1 MHLQVIL
8 IGSSNWGAFEGDL
21 GDVHWI
27 PSKCGTFGGHLGGDL
42 FFTLL
47 GFLPAGGLLDGALV
61 FLIGFLPSGACLEG

>member
-27 PSKCGTFGGHLGGDL
+27 PSKCGTFGEHLSMSISFLSSMECFGGDL
-42 FFTLL
+42 GVVKRIPSKWGFF
-47 GFLPAGGLLDGALV
+47 
-61 FLIGFLPSGACLEG
+61 